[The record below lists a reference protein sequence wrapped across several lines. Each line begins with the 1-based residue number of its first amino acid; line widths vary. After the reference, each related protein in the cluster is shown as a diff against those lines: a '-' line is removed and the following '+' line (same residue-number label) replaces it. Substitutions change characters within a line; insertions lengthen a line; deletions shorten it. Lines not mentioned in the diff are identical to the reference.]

1 MGIGTQLFLAYLG
14 LCGLVTVL
22 WIVIGI
28 RSKRRKSPPDIGWAD
43 QPFRIIDLHPDDFD
57 RLLTPEE
64 RSRLA
69 EGAR

>member
-28 RSKRRKSPPDIGWAD
+28 RSKRQKPAPDMNWPD
-43 QPFRIIDLHPDDFD
+43 QPIRIIDLHPEDFD

-64 RSRLA
+64 A
-69 EGAR
+69 ARRVG